1 MRCFRGAPVKAF
13 ASGRARRWE
22 AARRAANC
30 RRIVRTVTAFE
41 APGYRWLWL
50 SSLCTSAAYTVE
62 VLSHGWLVL
71 ILTNSPFWVGMAV
84 AVRGVS
90 QTLCGVLAG
99 VAADRLDRRR
109 VLITTQGAAAAG
121 AVVVGSL
128 VVAHRIAL
136 WEVFVYLVLV
146 GCTTAMN
153 RPAINGLVYDV
164 VGETRLLSASAYQ
177 FMAGSLVRVAG
188 ALGGGILIDRLG
200 VGANWILIATVY
212 GGAAASIGMLRP
224 PAAQRHAGAPV
235 ARALSE
241 GVRYTFQTARLRR
254 LLLLSLSIEGFGF
267 STNSMLPVMA
277 RDVLRVGGIGLG
289 YLVAMNG
296 IGQFASTMLV
306 ARRAEL
312 RHLGTVVVV
321 AGIGFGTFIV
331 LFALSPWFALS
342 LVLIS
347 IVGAMG
353 TAYDTTM
360 STSFQ
365 IGVAD
370 AMRGRVLGLYSAT
383 FGLSSVGGLCIGAA
397 ATVTG
402 TPVALALSGAAVV
415 ASGLGL
421 LRRRGSLGRPADLA
435 VLSDTT

>member
-1 MRCFRGAPVKAF
+1 M
-13 ASGRARRWE
+13 
-22 AARRAANC
+22 
-30 RRIVRTVTAFE
+30 RTVTVFE
-41 APGYRWLWL
+41 VPGYRWLWL
-50 SSLCTSAAYTVE
+50 SSVCTSAAYTVE

-71 ILTNSPFWVGMAV
+71 VLTNSPFWLGVAV

-90 QTLCGVLAG
+90 QTLCGVPAG
-99 VAADRLDRRR
+99 FAADRLDRRT
-109 VLITTQGAAAAG
+109 VLMVTQAAAAAG
-121 AVVVGSL
+121 AVVIGCL
-128 VVAHRIAL
+128 VLTHRIAL
-136 WEVFVYLVLV
+136 WEVLVYLLLV

-164 VGETRLLSASAYQ
+164 VGEKRLLSASAYQ

-188 ALGGGILIDRLG
+188 ALAGGVLIDRLG
-200 VGANWILIATVY
+200 IGANWILIALVY
-212 GGAAASIGMLRP
+212 TAAAASVGMLRP
-224 PAAQRHAGAPV
+224 ATEHRGPVEPFGRAVAAAF
-235 ARALSE
+235 
-241 GVRYTFQTARLRR
+241 RYTFRTARIRR

-289 YLVAMNG
+289 YLVAMSG
-296 IGQFASTMLV
+296 AGQFTATMLV

-312 RHLGTVVVV
+312 RHLGTVVV
-321 AGIGFGTFIV
+321 GSSIGFGTFIV
-331 LFALSPWFALS
+331 LFAMSPWFALS
-342 LVLIS
+342 LVLIA

-365 IGVAD
+365 VGVDD

-397 ATVTG
+397 ATLIG
-402 TPVALALSGAAVV
+402 APIALALSGAAVV
-415 ASGLGL
+415 VSGLGL
-421 LRRRGSLGRPADLA
+421 VRRRHALGRPADPA
-435 VLSDTT
+435 VLPETS

>member
-1 MRCFRGAPVKAF
+1 M
-13 ASGRARRWE
+13 
-22 AARRAANC
+22 
-30 RRIVRTVTAFE
+30 RTVTVFE

-50 SSLCTSAAYTVE
+50 SSVCTSAAYTVE

-71 ILTNSPFWVGMAV
+71 VLTNSPFWLGVAV

-90 QTLCGVLAG
+90 QTLCGVPAG
-99 VAADRLDRRR
+99 FAADRLDRRT
-109 VLITTQGAAAAG
+109 VLMVTQAAAAAG
-121 AVVVGSL
+121 AVVIGCL
-128 VVAHRIAL
+128 VLTHRIAL
-136 WEVFVYLVLV
+136 WEVLVYLLLV

-164 VGETRLLSASAYQ
+164 VGEKRLLSASAYQ

-188 ALGGGILIDRLG
+188 ALAGGILIDRLG
-200 VGANWILIATVY
+200 IGANWILIALVY
-212 GGAAASIGMLRP
+212 TAAAASVGMLRP
-224 PAAQRHAGAPV
+224 PTEYRGPVEPFGRAVAAAF
-235 ARALSE
+235 
-241 GVRYTFQTARLRR
+241 RYTFRTARIRR

-289 YLVAMNG
+289 YLVAMTG
-296 IGQFASTMLV
+296 AGQFAATMLV

-312 RHLGTVVVV
+312 RHLGTVVV
-321 AGIGFGTFIV
+321 GSSIGFGTFIV
-331 LFALSPWFALS
+331 LFAMSPWFALS
-342 LVLIS
+342 LVLIA

-365 IGVAD
+365 VGVDD

-397 ATVTG
+397 ATLIG
-402 TPVALALSGAAVV
+402 APIALALSGAAVV
-415 ASGLGL
+415 VSGLGL
-421 LRRRGSLGRPADLA
+421 VRRRHALGRPADPA
-435 VLSDTT
+435 VLPETP